1 MSRTYP
7 RQAQKSSARV
17 ATAPKLEVEETN
29 LLQQLQHLV
38 QISLGFLGESLP
50 LGIGCS
56 LLGLI
61 FYFAVS
67 DKVGLALGAGSFS
80 MILSWRHPQG
90 ALWFFFLY
98 MPFGG
103 TVTYWLAGGNA
114 LFQLAKD
121 AFYVPALLSIFMAI
135 SRTKKQTFLKPQSI
149 LPSLWLLVSFCIL
162 SLLFVSLPRQFNEGG
177 ALFAQGILG
186 MKVLVGYAPL
196 IFLLQIIIPTQ
207 RELWIFNRVHIL
219 LAIVCC
225 LLCLVQYLFLTTGRC
240 AGTDH
245 LSGGDLF
252 EATLE
257 AKCFVGGALVYS
269 PSQGV
274 IRLPGPFVAPWQWG
288 WFLIGNAYITFAG
301 AFADPSWRWRMVGF
315 VGMGTVTMAAVI
327 CGQRIALAL
336 VPASFMLLLVLTGQL
351 MNLKRLLPILL
362 GSIVVGLVAWFQYQ
376 SVILERIA
384 SFQDRWAA
392 SPADDMIAFQFSFA
406 WRSIQG
412 RELLLGWGLGSATNS
427 ARIFGETALIETWFP
442 KLLFET
448 GVLGTVIFLIFV
460 TVLTIF
466 TFIEYRRLHD
476 RNLRTLAACYWV
488 FILFISYQTY
498 YYPLDVDPIAVYYW
512 ALAGIVF
519 RLRDLD
525 RQLMEA
531 ENTPT
536 DGSVE
541 PKTIKPRFAPMRIG
555 SRG

>member
-1 MSRTYP
+1 
-7 RQAQKSSARV
+7 
-17 ATAPKLEVEETN
+17 
-29 LLQQLQHLV
+29 
-38 QISLGFLGESLP
+38 
-50 LGIGCS
+50 
-56 LLGLI
+56 
-61 FYFAVS
+61 
-67 DKVGLALGAGSFS
+67 
-80 MILSWRHPQG
+80 
-90 ALWFFFLY
+90 
-98 MPFGG
+98 
-103 TVTYWLAGGNA
+103 
-114 LFQLAKD
+114 
-121 AFYVPALLSIFMAI
+121 
-135 SRTKKQTFLKPQSI
+135 
-149 LPSLWLLVSFCIL
+149 
-162 SLLFVSLPRQFNEGG
+162 
-177 ALFAQGILG
+177 
-186 MKVLVGYAPL
+186 
-196 IFLLQIIIPTQ
+196 
-207 RELWIFNRVHIL
+207 
-219 LAIVCC
+219 
-225 LLCLVQYLFLTTGRC
+225 
-240 AGTDH
+240 
-245 LSGGDLF
+245 
-252 EATLE
+252 
-257 AKCFVGGALVYS
+257 
-269 PSQGV
+269 
-274 IRLPGPFVAPWQWG
+274 
-288 WFLIGNAYITFAG
+288 
-301 AFADPSWRWRMVGF
+301 MVGF

-442 KLLFET
+442 KLLFEM